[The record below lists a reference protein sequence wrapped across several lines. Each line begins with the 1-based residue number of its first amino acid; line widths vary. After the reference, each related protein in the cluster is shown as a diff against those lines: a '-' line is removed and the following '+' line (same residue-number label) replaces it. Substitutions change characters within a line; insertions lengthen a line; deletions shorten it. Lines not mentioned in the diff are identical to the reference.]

1 MTVLSHWVKNSP
13 EKKQPQFSVVVRP
26 SVFHLVV
33 DGTCPS
39 IDGRKFPD
47 FQKIQGRAL
56 FLTRRSLEIRRT
68 RVVSFITKKY
78 FMKII
83 NVYYVIWSSIIV
95 TFRKKNPELNE
106 KEVNSKLILIISIVN
121 AMNVWIFVFIFKIFR
136 ILEMKQLKINVL
148 PLKQLNDSLSFLIQY
163 VLPFIIINYIFIF
176 RKKRYRLLI
185 EKYSTKTKNYGNIYL
200 YSVIIFTTITVLA
213 YGFYSGGIFRIN

>member
-1 MTVLSHWVKNSP
+1 
-13 EKKQPQFSVVVRP
+13 
-26 SVFHLVV
+26 
-33 DGTCPS
+33 
-39 IDGRKFPD
+39 
-47 FQKIQGRAL
+47 
-56 FLTRRSLEIRRT
+56 
-68 RVVSFITKKY
+68 
-78 FMKII
+78 MKII